1 MSVGMLQISP
11 LSLLRAEFK
20 VLWTRN
26 DVSSEHYLKT
36 CVLKS
41 HSILSD
47 GMLNDSSPHEIMIH
61 CPYCFPWLFPLS
73 CTVIFFSF
81 FAGGGVLPPCL
92 SLHSSPSITDSH
104 PLRGFD
110 LFTFD
115 TSFDDHRGANPIV
128 LPPVNNQM
136 NIICIYTICCPSF
149 MDHKP
154 ELLMVQYLTT
164 TVLHI
169 LTPSFPVVSVTS
181 VSLILVI
188 LS

>member
-20 VLWTRN
+20 VLWARN

-36 CVLKS
+36 RVLKS

-73 CTVIFFSF
+73 CTVIFFF
-81 FAGGGVLPPCL
+81 GRGVLPSCL

-104 PLRGFD
+104 PLGGFD
-110 LFTFD
+110 LFTSD

-136 NIICIYTICCPSF
+136 NIICVYTICCPSF

-169 LTPSFPVVSVTS
+169 LTPSFPVVSVRS

>member
-1 MSVGMLQISP
+1 MSIGTLQISP

-20 VLWTRN
+20 VLWARN
-26 DVSSEHYLKT
+26 DASSEHYLKT

-73 CTVIFFSF
+73 VQSFFFF

-92 SLHSSPSITDSH
+92 SLYSSPSITDSH
-104 PLRGFD
+104 PLGGFD
-110 LFTFD
+110 LFTSD

-136 NIICIYTICCPSF
+136 NIICVYTICCPSF

-154 ELLMVQYLTT
+154 DLLTVQCLTIM
-164 TVLHI
+164 VLHI
-169 LTPSFPVVSVTS
+169 LTPGFLVVSVRS
-181 VSLILVI
+181 VSLILVV